1 MMQRLNI
8 VIGLWFLF
16 YNFIE
21 SFNRNIATTAVTG
34 HSGQSKMVDSNADA
48 IATAVTRVFIPN
60 NKYYKGTGADCLV
73 HREEGQDC

>member
-8 VIGLWFLF
+8 FIGLWFLF

-21 SFNRNIATTAVTG
+21 SFNRDIATTTV
-34 HSGQSKMVDSNADA
+34 SGQSKMVDSNTDT